1 MFLAAAFEGML
12 SWRRGWMRK
21 WLPRSVDCEARMGR
35 LARLPPCKPQ
45 RRMAA
50 ALLKT
55 DVLEGVAVVFIEFFA
70 LVRLQPC
77 LASQGYLR
85 VGNEAALAPRVR
97 RLAPEELPTFLLPFA
112 VLAFAYVP
120 ARPFFAGQE
129 FPCAALPGDVL
140 EAILAVVVVGAFA
153 LGGIQPCLASQ

>member
-1 MFLAAAFEGML
+1 
-12 SWRRGWMRK
+12 
-21 WLPRSVDCEARMGR
+21 MGR
-35 LARLPPCKPQ
+35 LARLPPSKPPAVLVLGQ

-70 LVRLQPC
+70 PVRLQPC

-97 RLAPEELPTFLLPFA
+97 RLAMEELPTFLLPFA
-112 VLAFAYVP
+112 VFAFAYVP
-120 ARPFFAGQE
+120 VRPFFAGQE
-129 FPCAALPGDVL
+129 FPCAALPGDPL

-153 LGGIQPCLASQ
+153 LGEIQPCLASQ